1 MNKETKD
8 TQESMYKYIYC
19 NVWRRGVTV
28 FIGACEDLVKF
39 THRNFTHS
47 TVQDLVASI
56 DTHCNTLNY
65 DSNEVIARFYCSDAG
80 YFIVH
85 LPKFSF
91 TYNEEEI
98 AYLSHELLHATHA
111 LLDFLGVEYR
121 YGGANEPYT
130 CTFEYLLK
138 EALNK
143 KGYKKVK

>member
-1 MNKETKD
+1 MNKETKA

-28 FIGACEDLVKF
+28 FIGTCEDLVKHVNKYF
-39 THRNFTHS
+39 THC
-47 TVQDLVASI
+47 TVQDLTSSI
-56 DTHCNTLNY
+56 NMHCNTLNY
-65 DSNEVIARFYCSDAG
+65 ENNEVTARTYSSDAG

-91 TYNEEEI
+91 TYDAEEL
-98 AYLSHELLHATHA
+98 ASLSHELLHATHA

-130 CTFEYLLK
+130 YTFEYLLR

>member
-1 MNKETKD
+1 MKSIEDKNK
-8 TQESMYKYIYC
+8 SIYKYIYC
-19 NVWRRGVTV
+19 NIWKRGVTV
-28 FIGACEDLVKF
+28 FIGSCEDLVEF
-39 THRNFTHS
+39 THRNFKHP
-47 TVQDLVASI
+47 TVQDLVNSI
-56 DTHCNTLNY
+56 DSNCTSLNY
-65 DSNEVIARFYCSDAG
+65 DNNEVMARFYYSDAG

-91 TYNEEEI
+91 TYDINEI
-98 AYLSHELLHATHA
+98 TYLSHELLHATHG

-121 YGGANEPYT
+121 YGGTNEPYT